1 MIDSAY
7 RPTQQSRGGRPRP
20 VIVKFQ
26 YNKQREMVRK
36 LSFEAEK
43 QQTLK
48 QQNIGI
54 GVQLPKEV
62 RESRKPLY
70 DVMRQAINSGKDARF
85 VGKDLQINGQIY
97 KAGNQERSANQ

>member
-1 MIDSAY
+1 
-7 RPTQQSRGGRPRP
+7 
-20 VIVKFQ
+20 
-26 YNKQREMVRK
+26 MVRK

-62 RESRKPLY
+62 REARKPLY
-70 DVMRQAINSGKDARF
+70 DVMRQAKNSGKDARF
-85 VGKDLQINGQIY
+85 VGKDLQVNGQIY

>member
-1 MIDSAY
+1 
-7 RPTQQSRGGRPRP
+7 
-20 VIVKFQ
+20 
-26 YNKQREMVRK
+26 MVRK

-62 RESRKPLY
+62 REARKQLY
-70 DVMRQAINSGKDARF
+70 DVMRQAKNSGKDIRF
-85 VGKDLQINGQIY
+85 VWKDLQINGQIY
-97 KAGNQERSANQ
+97 KVGNKERSDNQ